1 MLYFTSKCCVGVW
14 DRGKKADTNYSKE
27 NTETEEN
34 KMIIKKIIM
43 QERFIYY
50 IHFGRFLDEKNV

>member
-1 MLYFTSKCCVGVW
+1 MGVW

-50 IHFGRFLDEKNV
+50 IHFGIFLDEKNV